1 MSAPAMLGRVAAAR
15 AATLRAAGA
24 DSAAARDV
32 DVFRQAL
39 QAPLPGSVLKPGRTG
54 SALQELT
61 DALSRNRR
69 SLARQIEQV
78 QTTRDPASIVK
89 ITNELVD
96 QGVQNDLIAKVVGK
110 TVSAVDQLTKLS

>member
-39 QAPLPGSVLKPGRTG
+39 QALCLGPCS
-54 SALQELT
+54 
-61 DALSRNRR
+61 SR
-69 SLARQIEQV
+69 AA
-78 QTTRDPASIVK
+78 PAAHCKS
-89 ITNELVD
+89 
-96 QGVQNDLIAKVVGK
+96 
-110 TVSAVDQLTKLS
+110 